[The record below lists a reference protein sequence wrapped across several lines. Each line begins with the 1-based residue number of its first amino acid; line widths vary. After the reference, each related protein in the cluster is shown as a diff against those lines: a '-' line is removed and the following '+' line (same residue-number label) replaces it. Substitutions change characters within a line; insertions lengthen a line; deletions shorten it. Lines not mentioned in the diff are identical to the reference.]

1 MVKEYMIE
9 KQVIIGL
16 VGESG
21 AGKDTVADYL
31 KHRYDATLLRFSDP
45 LKKTLSMLVE
55 RPSREDQA
63 WLAMALK
70 NRFGKDVL
78 FRMLTKQM
86 VDSSLISL
94 NGLRYKEDED
104 FLRSFPNNVLIYV
117 TSDPKLRWERSTKR
131 GEKSDDNI
139 SFEEFMKLETT
150 LETERAIVSLGKEAE
165 YTVYNDSTLEDLFVK
180 VDDIMREVLE
190 KFEHKKI

>member
-1 MVKEYMIE
+1 MME
-9 KQVIIGL
+9 KQFIIGL

-78 FRMLTKQM
+78 FRMLSKQM
-86 VDSSLISL
+86 VDSTLISL
-94 NGLRYKEDED
+94 NGIRYREDLE
-104 FLRSFPNNVLIYV
+104 FLRNFSNNVLIYV

-131 GEKSDDNI
+131 GEKSDDNV

-165 YTVYNDSTLEDLFVK
+165 YTVYNDSTLEDLFEK

-190 KFEHKKI
+190 KFENKKV

>member
-78 FRMLTKQM
+78 FRMLAKQM
-86 VDSSLISL
+86 VDSTLISL

-117 TSDPKLRWERSTKR
+117 TSNPKLRWERSTKR

-190 KFEHKKI
+190 KFEHKER